1 MAAISAAGAVTLALL
16 PLAPV
21 SAAEGEGSPRLS
33 AGVRAIAGDRVLGT
47 VTVASS
53 LGQLGPG
60 ALAVVAAVLAT
71 AQGRPGATGWLLAAI
86 AVGGL
91 FGSLWWTWRPA
102 ATERAAR
109 TVMFALLGI
118 GTPLALAAAATSSL
132 PATAALFAV
141 SGLFLGPFT
150 GALFTVREDRAP
162 EAARAQVFTISAG
175 LKTTAAA
182 AGAALGG
189 AIAGF
194 AAPVQLLLVAGS
206 PLLAGLLGS
215 LVLPRRFGAASTS
228 RAMRSSLP

>member
-1 MAAISAAGAVTLALL
+1 M
-16 PLAPV
+16 
-21 SAAEGEGSPRLS
+21 
-33 AGVRAIAGDRVLGT
+33 
-47 VTVASS
+47 
-53 LGQLGPG
+53 
-60 ALAVVAAVLAT
+60 
-71 AQGRPGATGWLLAAI
+71 
-86 AVGGL
+86 
-91 FGSLWWTWRPA
+91 
-102 ATERAAR
+102 
-109 TVMFALLGI
+109 
-118 GTPLALAAAATSSL
+118 L

-189 AIAGF
+189 AVAGF

>member
-60 ALAVVAAVLAT
+60 ALAVVAAVAT
-71 AQGRPGATGWLLAAI
+71 AQRRPRATGWLLAAI

-91 FGSLWWTWRPA
+91 GSLWWTWRPS

-118 GTPLALAAAATSSL
+118 GTPWRWRPRS
-132 PATAALFAV
+132 PRRCR
-141 SGLFLGPFT
+141 P
-150 GALFTVREDRAP
+150 
-162 EAARAQVFTISAG
+162 
-175 LKTTAAA
+175 
-182 AGAALGG
+182 
-189 AIAGF
+189 
-194 AAPVQLLLVAGS
+194 GS
-206 PLLAGLLGS
+206 PCPGCS
-215 LVLPRRFGAASTS
+215 
-228 RAMRSSLP
+228 

>member
-1 MAAISAAGAVTLALL
+1 MIPVAEAAAVATRQRPPVA
-16 PLAPV
+16 PLYRTIN
-21 SAAEGEGSPRLS
+21 GSVAVPRH
-33 AGVRAIAGDRVLGT
+33 I
-47 VTVASS
+47 ASS

-60 ALAVVAAVLAT
+60 ALAVVAAV
-71 AQGRPGATGWLLAAI
+71 
-86 AVGGL
+86 
-91 FGSLWWTWRPA
+91 
-102 ATERAAR
+102 
-109 TVMFALLGI
+109 
-118 GTPLALAAAATSSL
+118 TSSL

-215 LVLPRRFGAASTS
+215 LVLPRRFGATSTS